1 MILPLLLILI
11 ISMITF
17 IINYPTEVDLIKK
30 SYLDMLWFTGVVWN
44 FPIDVKFKSTNVFGW
59 PRIAISVRSQS
70 LLIVLLLYCIN
81 LYLIIVYNQRTMFT
95 LQVYGLDFLGRDVV
109 YGYGSA
115 LLPLSSGQH
124 VIDVDMYTPMASS
137 MLNQVIIPTYLC
149 NIFVTCIFLYM

>member
-1 MILPLLLILI
+1 
-11 ISMITF
+11 MITF

-95 LQVYGLDFLGRDVV
+95 L
-109 YGYGSA
+109 
-115 LLPLSSGQH
+115 
-124 VIDVDMYTPMASS
+124 
-137 MLNQVIIPTYLC
+137 
-149 NIFVTCIFLYM
+149 